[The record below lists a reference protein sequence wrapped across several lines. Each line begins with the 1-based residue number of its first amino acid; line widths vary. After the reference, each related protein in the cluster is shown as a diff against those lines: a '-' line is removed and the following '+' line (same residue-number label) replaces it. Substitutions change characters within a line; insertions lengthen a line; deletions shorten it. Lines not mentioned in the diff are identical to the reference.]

1 MIALL
6 GTAWGGS
13 CDLAALTA
21 LADGLPDDAGT
32 SAVAPALAKACPRPV
47 GWVRALKAP
56 NDPLADQ
63 QAATGQVTA
72 WTAACEDGLAAL
84 PSGWD
89 PASPGD
95 RLKLWDRCGLD
106 ALGLFDASEWM
117 AAEGPPVTTILAAH
131 VLAREGLPRAPRQ
144 RLVRAL
150 AGIGPAPA
158 PLPQGVTAL
167 GSADPVRAVEDGA
180 PASAVLLADV
190 PWPPNTDPAVECV
203 VRVSIVDDGTPGRV
217 EWVRCPEELRTYVGA
232 ALEASWF
239 QAAREGGKTVP
250 AVVQLSFSPRR

>member
-6 GTAWGGS
+6 LVPAWGGS

-56 NDPLADQ
+56 DDPLADQ

-72 WTAACEDGLAAL
+72 WTAACADGLAAL
-84 PSGWD
+84 PSGFD

-106 ALGLFDASEWM
+106 ALGLFDPSEWM
-117 AAEGPPVTTILAAH
+117 AAKGPPVTTILAAH
-131 VLAREGLPRAPRQ
+131 VLAREGLPLSPRR

-158 PLPQGVTAL
+158 PLPSGVTTL
-167 GSADPVRAVEDGA
+167 GAVDPAEEDTS
-180 PASAVLLADV
+180 PPTAVLLADV
-190 PWPPNTDPAVECV
+190 PWPPNTDPSVECV
-203 VRVSIVDDGTPGRV
+203 VRVSIIEDGTPGRV
-217 EWVRCPEELRTYVGA
+217 EWVRCPEELRDYVGS

-239 QAAREGGKTVP
+239 QVGRKGGQPVP